1 MTNPLNQL
9 PINADLVQ
17 QLDAEIKRLCEKF
30 GGLVFLVHMRENEKA
45 FIGVEHD
52 DKSKALAAMSEDI
65 PRLLLD
71 TALVL
76 RTYEYFETKEGRH

>member
-17 QLDAEIKRLCEKF
+17 QLDAETKRLCQKF

-45 FIGVEHD
+45 FIGLEHD
-52 DKSKALAAMSEDI
+52 EKSAALAQMSEDV
-65 PRLLLD
+65 PRFLIN
-71 TALVL
+71 TAMIL
-76 RTYEYFETKEGRH
+76 RAYDHFEKQEESH